1 MSLMEFL
8 ASRQR
13 CGKLLE
19 KGVRKNSEEELLDE
33 GDDILNM
40 SSQERSKILLRIADL
55 IEKHN
60 DESATLETWDS
71 GKPYVQATS
80 IELPMIVR
88 LRRYYAGSK
97 VLRLVPASWADKIHG
112 LTVPA
117 DGPYHVQTLHEPTGV
132 VGHIILWNFPLL
144 MFAWKIGPA
153 LACGD
158 TVVLK
163 TAADPVICS
172 LCIEAI
178 AGGSI
183 KLVLFFC
190 SHMGVDKL
198 AFTGSADTAKTIL
211 SLAASSN
218 LKPVTLELGGKSPF
232 IFCEDADVDQTVGL
246 AHFALFFN
254 QGQCCCAGS
263 RTYIHESIYDES
275 VEKSKARA
283 SNHKVGDP
291 FKLRNEQGNTNHIRL
306 IAHRIDSEQ
315 FENVPKYISSGIE
328 SGATLETGGHRLGTQ
343 GYYIKPTVFSNVNV
357 DKASL

>member
-1 MSLMEFL
+1 MLLRVMQKIL
-8 ASRQR
+8 TGQWL
-13 CGKLLE
+13 LLE
-19 KGVRKNSEEELLDE
+19 
-33 GDDILNM
+33 
-40 SSQERSKILLRIADL
+40 RSMILLRIADL

-60 DESATLETWDS
+60 DEIATLETWDS

-97 VLRLVPASWADKIHG
+97 VLRLVPESWADKIHG

-178 AGGSI
+178 AGG
-183 KLVLFFC
+183 VLNVISGF
-190 SHMGVDKL
+190 GP
-198 AFTGSADTAKTIL
+198 TA
-211 SLAASSN
+211 
-218 LKPVTLELGGKSPF
+218 
-232 IFCEDADVDQTVGL
+232 
-246 AHFALFFN
+246 
-254 QGQCCCAGS
+254 
-263 RTYIHESIYDES
+263 
-275 VEKSKARA
+275 
-283 SNHKVGDP
+283 
-291 FKLRNEQGNTNHIRL
+291 
-306 IAHRIDSEQ
+306 
-315 FENVPKYISSGIE
+315 
-328 SGATLETGGHRLGTQ
+328 GAVLL
-343 GYYIKPTVFSNVNV
+343 
-357 DKASL
+357 